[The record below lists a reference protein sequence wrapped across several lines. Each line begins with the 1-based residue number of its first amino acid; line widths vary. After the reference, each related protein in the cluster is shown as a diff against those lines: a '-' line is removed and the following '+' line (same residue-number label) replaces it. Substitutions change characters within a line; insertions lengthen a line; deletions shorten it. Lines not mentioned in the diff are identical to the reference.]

1 VRAHGRGVALMGLAA
16 MALVA
21 LAACNGDDDPTQA
34 NNQNVFDV
42 ATSAENPVCMQVTE
56 ALPPEV
62 KELPIIDCA
71 QPHTHEIFATL
82 QSTESVYPGV
92 EALGSFAQVTCLS
105 AFEDFVGI
113 SAFDSSLSYT
123 WLVPSLQS
131 WNDKDDR
138 EVLCVLARRDAS
150 PLVGSMR
157 GAGV

>member
-1 VRAHGRGVALMGLAA
+1 
-16 MALVA
+16 MALVTMG
-21 LAACNGDDDPTQA
+21 LVAACNGDDDPTQA

-42 ATSAENPVCMQVTE
+42 ATSAENPVCMEVTE

-82 QSTESVYPGV
+82 LSTESVYPGV
-92 EALGSFAQVTCLS
+92 EALGSFAQVKCLS

-138 EVLCVLARRDAS
+138 EVLCVLARRDGS
-150 PLVGSMR
+150 PLVGTMR
-157 GAGV
+157 GTGV